1 MDARIKRAT
10 KIAISKLQTISSTK
24 SGGVM
29 PKDTGAV
36 ARSLRVVKEGRAGIQ
51 LTFDNRFRNPK
62 THQRVGQY
70 IGYIDPSSGSP
81 HANARNQDWFPNV
94 CYVFA
99 TEIARALGSDYY
111 VQK

>member
-1 MDARIKRAT
+1 MDARVKRAVN
-10 KIAISKLQTISSTK
+10 IAVAKLRTIPSTK
-24 SGGVM
+24 AGGVM

-36 ARSLRVVKEGRAGIQ
+36 ARSLRVVRETKSGIT
-51 LTFDNRFRNPK
+51 LTFDNRFRNPN

-81 HANARNQDWFPNV
+81 KANARNQDWFQNV

-99 TEIARALGSDYY
+99 TEVARALGSNYY

>member
-1 MDARIKRAT
+1 MDARIKRAVNV
-10 KIAISKLQTISSTK
+10 ALAKLKTIPSTK
-24 SGGVM
+24 AGGVM

-36 ARSLRVVKEGRAGIQ
+36 ARSLRVVRENKNGMQ
-51 LTFDNRFRNPK
+51 LTFDNRFRNPN

-81 HANARNQDWFPNV
+81 HANARNQDWFQNV
-94 CYVFA
+94 SYTFA
-99 TEIARALGSDYY
+99 VEVARALGSDYY